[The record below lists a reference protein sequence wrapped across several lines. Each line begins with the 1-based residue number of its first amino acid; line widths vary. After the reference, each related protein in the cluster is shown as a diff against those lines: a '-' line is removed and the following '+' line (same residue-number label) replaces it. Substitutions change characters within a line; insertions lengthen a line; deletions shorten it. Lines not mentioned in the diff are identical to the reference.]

1 MIPLKNLLRAFSN
14 LHTKPHRVGEIL
26 FSNTPIFIPGT
37 LTNSN
42 RDVYIQI
49 PLSKPLSNV
58 QGAVFL
64 GKVNIRQQ
72 GYLVRDTDSTTI
84 EMSSTVYD
92 SEGIQLVL
100 SFPNG
105 LNGVN
110 NDTVSVQLTGKL
122 KLV

>member
-26 FSNTPIFIPGT
+26 DISTSVFLPGT
-37 LTNSN
+37 LTNSS

-58 QGAVFL
+58 HGAVFL

-72 GYLVRDTDSTTI
+72 GYLVQDTDSTTI
-84 EMSSTVYD
+84 EMSSTVYN
-92 SEGIQLVL
+92 SEGIQLL
-100 SFPNG
+100 FSFPNG
-105 LNGVN
+105 LKGVN
-110 NDTVSVQLTGKL
+110 NDTVSVQLTGKI